1 MYGIGVD
8 TTTISRIEKS
18 MNRESFIS
26 CVFGENERKS
36 FISSEKTKFPSL
48 AANFAAKEA
57 FSKALRTGVRGFNLN
72 EVEILRD
79 EIGAPYFIFS
89 GRAKEIMQANN
100 LLAMVS
106 LTHEKDSATAF
117 VVLYKK

>member
-18 MNRESFIS
+18 MHKESFIS
-26 CVFGENERKS
+26 HVFSKNERDL
-36 FISSEKTKFPSL
+36 FITTEKTKFSSL

-57 FSKALRTGVRGFNLN
+57 FSKALGTGVRGFNLN
-72 EVEILRD
+72 EVEILRND
-79 EIGAPYFIFS
+79 IGAPYFIFY
-89 GRAKEIMQANN
+89 GRAKEIIENNN
-100 LLAMVS
+100 LAAMVS